1 MSLNVL
7 EEGIDFLKI
16 FVTPL
21 WKMDWKRV
29 RLDINGTDEET
40 KKIIQMRVKISA
52 LGEWYLK

>member
-21 WKMDWKRV
+21 WKMDRKRV

-40 KKIIQMRVKISA
+40 KKRIQMRVN
-52 LGEWYLK
+52 LL